1 MHFWCTKFQAWY
13 LWCVYLFIY
22 RFPILFI
29 FWRNIFYFSCVLEVV
44 LVLCQMT
51 AMECRTW
58 FRETGSYSSTSRPRH
73 QLRVQIPVCLWTSY
87 SILSKKWRNY
97 SNLRNNQV
105 KEGWNHWFYD
115 NFITILFGIHLFFP
129 CFMNCYS
136 VRRNWWF
143 YDNFILIFTP
153 VYEL

>member
-29 FWRNIFYFSCVLEVV
+29 FWHNIFYFSCVLEVV

-58 FRETGSYSSTSRPRH
+58 FRETGSYSSMSRPRH
-73 QLRVQIPVCLWTSY
+73 QPREQIPVCLWTSY
-87 SILSKKWRNY
+87 LILSKKWRNY
-97 SNLRNNQV
+97 SNLTNNQV
-105 KEGWNHWFYD
+105 KEGLEPLVLWKFYYD
-115 NFITILFGIHLFFP
+115 FIWDSFVF
-129 CFMNCYS
+129 S
-136 VRRNWWF
+136 VF
-143 YDNFILIFTP
+143 
-153 VYEL
+153 YELLFRKKKLMILW